1 MYSSD
6 RMRRN
11 EILLIFFRHYL
22 ELITAVLREC
32 WMNMFMILYT

>member
-11 EILLIFFRHYL
+11 EILLIFFHHYVERPAKTVIGLLLRH
-22 ELITAVLREC
+22 
-32 WMNMFMILYT
+32 